1 MTANGPV
8 LDDAEL
14 ESRRQ
19 NPCRWPVGL
28 PGASD
33 EALALSIAARHADA
47 VRYVAAWG
55 RWHVWDGWRWRRD
68 EILEVGD
75 KVRALCRESTEACDS
90 RRAAAESEGPSRRI
104 ETALAIVQA
113 RPGLAVFSA
122 PSAGNMAVI
131 EPPPWARE
139 MIFCA
144 DADPV
149 GMIAASDG
157 ARRMRALGRRA
168 AVAVPPRIGKDFND
182 VLVA

>member
-1 MTANGPV
+1 M
-8 LDDAEL
+8 
-14 ESRRQ
+14 
-19 NPCRWPVGL
+19 
-28 PGASD
+28 
-33 EALALSIAARHADA
+33 RH
-47 VRYVAAWG
+47 
-55 RWHVWDGWRWRRD
+55 
-68 EILEVGD
+68 
-75 KVRALCRESTEACDS
+75 

-104 ETALAIVQA
+104 ETPLVIVQA

-131 EPPPWARE
+131 EPPPWACE

-157 ARRMRALGRRA
+157 ARRMRALGRSP